1 MASIFRLVVLLTC
14 ILYAATSHAQVSSF
28 RSKKMAYSSKLIA
41 LDTLSIFPNS
51 VKISCKNEAINLGNY
66 TIDYAKATMQFHKLF
81 LDSFEISYRVLPM
94 NLSKVYTKRDTS
106 QIFTGSVAEREN
118 YLVQTTFDVKDV
130 FGGSSIQK
138 AGSISR
144 GLSFGNN
151 QNLGLN
157 SNLNLELSR
166 RLVFTPLLSLS
177 SI

>member
-1 MASIFRLVVLLTC
+1 
-14 ILYAATSHAQVSSF
+14 
-28 RSKKMAYSSKLIA
+28 MAYSSKLIA